1 MRAIISLK
9 CEATDEILHRIGSEG
24 GDIVRVFKLTHAVGL
39 EIEDQAY
46 LEKICKL
53 DFVAEA
59 RRSRKV
65 KILMDRAIESLQ
77 IKEVLSQGIY
87 GDGVSVS
94 IVDSGMNFNDPN
106 VAYSVIAA
114 KDFTGEGMFDAVG
127 HGSLVTGVVRSV
139 APGASFL
146 CAKIIDGTS
155 EGDEMDLIS
164 AIEWSC
170 DLGAD
175 VINLSL
181 GISRRCPADCVVC
194 RTVNAVVERGITV
207 VAAAGNDGPT
217 ANSINC
223 PGNAPRALTV
233 GGVDRDLKLLDLSSR
248 GDSHKPDFVAPGQIA
263 LGRWV
268 VLGTSISAPFVS
280 GIVALLMSKW
290 KDRDQIVHALKET
303 AEDLGYERRE
313 QGYGLVQAHNS
324 MRRLTCAL

>member
-1 MRAIISLK
+1 MRAIVSLK
-9 CEATDEILHRIGSEG
+9 CEATDEMLNRIGSEG
-24 GDIVRVFKLTHAVGL
+24 GDIVRVFKLTHAMGL
-39 EIEDQAY
+39 EIEDQAC
-46 LEKICKL
+46 LDKIGKF
-53 DFVAEA
+53 DFVVEA

-65 KILMDRAIESLQ
+65 KILIDNAIESLQ

-106 VAYSVIAA
+106 VAYSVIAT

-127 HGSLVTGVVRSV
+127 YGGLVTGLVRSA

-146 CAKIIDGTS
+146 CAKIIDGTC

-175 VINLSL
+175 VINVSS
-181 GISRRCPADCVVC
+181 GISRRCPVDCVVC
-194 RTVNAVVERGITV
+194 QTVNAVVEQGITV

-217 ANSINC
+217 AHSINC
-223 PGNAPRALTV
+223 PGNAPRSLTV
-233 GGVDRDLKLLDLSSR
+233 GGVDGNLQLLDINSR
-248 GDSHKPDFVAPGQIA
+248 VDFHKPDFVAPGQIH
-263 LGRWV
+263 LGGWV

-280 GIVALLMSKW
+280 GIVALLMSRW
-290 KDRDQIVHALKET
+290 GDRDKIVKALKET
-303 AEDLGYERRE
+303 AKDLGYERRE
-313 QGYGLVQAHNS
+313 QGYGLVQATNS
-324 MRRLTCAL
+324 VRRLTCAS